1 MSEGGA
7 DGARS
12 SDARAW
18 SAADRHQRS
27 IPHPDRKRRG
37 AWFTPPELALPTAA
51 RAIAP
56 LDDGRPLRVCD
67 PAVGGGAL
75 LLAARAAL
83 ARSSAAFVGVDVDP
97 GAVEIARDALPV
109 ADLRIGDGLTELDP
123 DSFDVVLTNPP
134 WETLQQGPDAKARV
148 ATLRPRFR
156 HQGAGKLFTYRLF
169 LERAL
174 QLLRPGGRL
183 GVILF

>member
-97 GAVEIARDALPV
+97 GAVEIARVAATRDGDTALRDKAAEV
-109 ADLRIGDGLTELDP
+109 QRRIRA
-123 DSFDVVLTNPP
+123 SRRPP
-134 WETLQQGPDAKARV
+134 PIRYPHMSGID
-148 ATLRPRFR
+148 
-156 HQGAGKLFTYRLF
+156 
-169 LERAL
+169 
-174 QLLRPGGRL
+174 RL
-183 GVILF
+183 GEWDAVRWLPE